1 MFLKKKEASVVLYAN
16 GDCTIKG
23 SVIDIAKIYIGCR
36 QVLQDKGCDFDKLHE
51 MQGCVTKVSEEA
63 LRR

>member
-1 MFLKKKEASVVLYAN
+1 MFLKKKAASVVLYAN

-23 SVIDIAKIYIGCR
+23 STIDIAKIYIGCR

-51 MQGCVTKVSEEA
+51 LQECVTEVSEKA
-63 LRR
+63 MRR